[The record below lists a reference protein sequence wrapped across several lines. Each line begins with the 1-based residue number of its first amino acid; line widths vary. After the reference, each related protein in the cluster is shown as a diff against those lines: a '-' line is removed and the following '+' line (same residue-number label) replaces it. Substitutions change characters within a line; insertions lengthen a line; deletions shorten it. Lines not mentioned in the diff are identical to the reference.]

1 MKRMMRMR
9 TPQYLT
15 SNTGKTC
22 FPVCWHP
29 VESWSAATWGVKT
42 WKPSRVRGV
51 ETKTNVMYK
60 TPAPSWVSGVC
71 SECHW
76 QARFHITTTELLL
89 PPFGHPFKVSPT
101 STPRVRGFVPCYGAK
116 GRNMLILKKCF

>member
-9 TPQYLT
+9 TPQYST

-22 FPVCWHP
+22 FPACWHP

-42 WKPSRVRGV
+42 WKPSHVRRV
-51 ETKTNVMYK
+51 ETKMNVMYK
-60 TPAPSWVSGVC
+60 TP
-71 SECHW
+71 CHW

-89 PPFGHPFKVSPT
+89 PPFGRPFKVSPT
-101 STPRVRGFVPCYGAK
+101 STPRVRGFVPC
-116 GRNMLILKKCF
+116 